1 MSGEEEESDSMGVS
15 YEVLKKRLRDDWTGP
30 DLVYTTVYSWIT
42 DYTAHSG
49 KSSVGNFV
57 NYCFTE
63 ISQNHKE
70 DYELMLWFMNL
81 VVHHLNKDEN
91 WLNTADDLKDWGRL
105 FLNAEHWELPPPVW
119 AISREKESDE
129 YRSWLEEEKQKM
141 LKKES
146 RESSDVATS
155 PLEEE
160 FKNKEEETEES
171 LESVPT
177 SPLDPNWGKG
187 LPAPTPVVATP
198 FTLMWRPWEE
208 KECRKGRGEAQ
219 PRKPAADNGFFSGRR
234 RGTDTASNRSCGQ
247 LRLGR

>member
-1 MSGEEEESDSMGVS
+1 M
-15 YEVLKKRLRDDWTGP
+15 
-30 DLVYTTVYSWIT
+30 
-42 DYTAHSG
+42 
-49 KSSVGNFV
+49 
-57 NYCFTE
+57 
-63 ISQNHKE
+63 
-70 DYELMLWFMNL
+70 
-81 VVHHLNKDEN
+81 
-91 WLNTADDLKDWGRL
+91 
-105 FLNAEHWELPPPVW
+105 W

-129 YRSWLEEEKQKM
+129 FRSWLEEEKQKM

>member
-1 MSGEEEESDSMGVS
+1 M
-15 YEVLKKRLRDDWTGP
+15 
-30 DLVYTTVYSWIT
+30 
-42 DYTAHSG
+42 
-49 KSSVGNFV
+49 
-57 NYCFTE
+57 
-63 ISQNHKE
+63 
-70 DYELMLWFMNL
+70 
-81 VVHHLNKDEN
+81 
-91 WLNTADDLKDWGRL
+91 
-105 FLNAEHWELPPPVW
+105 W

-129 YRSWLEEEKQKM
+129 FRSWLEEEKQKM

-219 PRKPAADNGFFSGRR
+219 LRQTAAGGGSKCGRR
-234 RGTDTASNRSCGQ
+234 KWREPTSHLSCGQ
-247 LRLGR
+247 HRADKELQSAEENGRASF